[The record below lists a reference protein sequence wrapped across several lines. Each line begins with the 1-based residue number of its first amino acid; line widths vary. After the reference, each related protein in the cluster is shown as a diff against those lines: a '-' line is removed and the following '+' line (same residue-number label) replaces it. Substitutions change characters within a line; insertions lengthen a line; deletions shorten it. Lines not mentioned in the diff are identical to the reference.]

1 MTEWYI
7 FGWTFIAML
16 VILVAGSI
24 ALDWKKNDPRN

>member
-16 VILVAGSI
+16 VILAGMHI
-24 ALDWKKNDPRN
+24 WDMYDEHV